1 MPNLAARRLI
11 RVLSRSATIAAGSPA
26 LRIRAPLAGGATH
39 CAEVAGGSQRLLS
52 LTVIR
57 ERVDATVRSC
67 GGEQTE
73 SLSGQDLDPDESC
86 WFSGNNATSVVEIW
100 QHRGC
105 AELVSAYKCRFVH
118 WKHARKPAPVDS
130 SSSKVNLVHMH
141 YLEVVLRDLPSLFA
155 RRISWHSSL
164 WGV

>member
-1 MPNLAARRLI
+1 MVPNLAARRLI

-26 LRIRAPLAGGATH
+26 LRIRALLPAAPPTALRWR
-39 CAEVAGGSQRLLS
+39 VGSQRLLS

-118 WKHARKPAPVDS
+118 WKHARNRLLSTVPRQK
-130 SSSKVNLVHMH
+130 
-141 YLEVVLRDLPSLFA
+141 
-155 RRISWHSSL
+155 
-164 WGV
+164 